1 MKELVE
7 LKVRVSIDG
16 WSFNTEGY
24 ERVKNILITEYG
36 KEFKIVNVYISNI
49 MGFLVI
55 ISCYSKRI
63 DEFYKKLLYNV

>member
-1 MKELVE
+1 M
-7 LKVRVSIDG
+7 SIDG

-63 DEFYKKLLYNV
+63 DEFY

>member
-63 DEFYKKLLYNV
+63 DEFY